1 MISSIDS
8 ARGSAGGGI
17 VSMRS
22 LLALGEETGL
32 FRALFGAADQTAIS
46 HHVLNPYLRFSRD
59 EGECH

>member
-1 MISSIDS
+1 
-8 ARGSAGGGI
+8 
-17 VSMRS
+17 MRS

-46 HHVLNPYLRFSRD
+46 HHVLNPYLRLSRD